1 MFILDYLIKEKVI
14 GLLKVGII
22 IEKYTLN
29 SCYSWL
35 IKNLNIIVVKLKKIV
50 LFMVIC
56 PISENWIENFGKSKG
71 LGDLF
76 FTLVY
81 AIKFVSLWHISYF
94 LIWL

>member
-1 MFILDYLIKEKVI
+1 
-14 GLLKVGII
+14 
-22 IEKYTLN
+22 
-29 SCYSWL
+29 
-35 IKNLNIIVVKLKKIV
+35 
-50 LFMVIC
+50 MVIC

-94 LIWL
+94 LI